1 MRAFLLRAGVP
12 IVCGRSYCVLA
23 FLLRAGVPIVCWRS
37 YCVLAFL
44 LCVGVPIA
52 CGRSYCVLAF
62 LLRAG
67 VPIAGG
73 RPCCQRGVE
82 NTRDKLN
89 VYFNNIRSIALVKEI
104 HHTEESNGF
113 AFEQTL
119 TQDLSSINPLISVHN
134 LFWVNT
140 NRGRNANWF

>member
-1 MRAFLLRAGVP
+1 MKEVLE
-12 IVCGRSYCVLA
+12 RSRLSNVAAPYWL
-23 FLLRAGVPIVCWRS
+23 
-37 YCVLAFL
+37 
-44 LCVGVPIA
+44 PIA

-73 RPCCQRGVE
+73 RSCCQRGVE

-89 VYFNNIRSIALVKEI
+89 IYFNNIRSIALVKEI

-119 TQDLSSINPLISVHN
+119 TQRLVKHQPFNKCAQFVLGEH
-134 LFWVNT
+134 
-140 NRGRNANWF
+140 